1 MNHAPLVIIAIA
13 VSLVMSGCGKSDVLN
28 TSSSVGAASAKATA
42 SPKPTPAPFHITDV
56 HVDRDRFDPTKG
68 ESVAVQY
75 AIDEAAEVTLHI
87 YDGRDA
93 LIYRGET
100 EKVAAGE
107 HKLSWDGTDA
117 SGEAV
122 PPEAYSYV
130 LVATSDKGTVTHDLT
145 DLTGSEA
152 LIVADPQWDAATGK
166 LRYRLDR
173 PARVNVRFGLM
184 DGPYM
189 RTVIDWVPRG
199 AGDQVEAWD
208 GWDTSKVLSLAKHP
222 MLSPTVR
229 AYTLPNNTI
238 FVGQNPND
246 VRFVAM
252 PALASRAR
260 QKKPEKTR
268 MYFHADQPLETRG
281 DIPVN
286 LSIFGD
292 GERDA
297 EGRWVVSG
305 VVPIRLDVPREVRAR
320 VLERRFE
327 PAFYTDGIFVF
338 ETEVGVLPITWQW
351 DSTVVNPGEHYITAN
366 IRGYEGNY
374 GAATLKVW
382 VKPAAGPKAAPASTI
397 TPKVAP

>member
-1 MNHAPLVIIAIA
+1 MNSACLAIA
-13 VSLVMSGCGKSDVLN
+13 TAIVCLAMSSCGKSDV
-28 TSSSVGAASAKATA
+28 SGASQPVEAAAAKSV
-42 SPKPTPAPFHITDV
+42 PTQKSVPAPFHITDV
-56 HVDRDRFDPTKG
+56 HVDRDRFDPGKG
-68 ESVAVQY
+68 ERVAVQY
-75 AIDEAAEVTLHI
+75 NIDDAAKVVLHI
-87 YDGRDA
+87 YDGRDG
-93 LIYRGET
+93 LIYRSET
-100 EKVAAGE
+100 QDVSAGE
-107 HKLSWDGTDA
+107 HELSWDGTDA
-117 SGEAV
+117 TGVAV

-130 LVATSDKGTVTHDLT
+130 IVATNEKGTVTHDLT

-189 RTVIDWVPRG
+189 RTVIDWVPRD
-199 AGDQVEAWD
+199 AGDQIEAWD
-208 GWDTSKVLSLAKHP
+208 GWDTSRVLSLAKHP

-238 FVGQNPND
+238 FVGPNPNE

-252 PALASRAR
+252 PPLGNRAR
-260 QKKPEKTR
+260 QRKPEKTR

-281 DIPVN
+281 DIPVS
-286 LSIFGD
+286 LSISGAA
-292 GERDA
+292 ERDDA
-297 EGRWVVSG
+297 GRWVVSG
-305 VVPIRLDVPREVRAR
+305 LVPIRLDVPREVRAR

-327 PAFYTDGIFVF
+327 PAFYTDGIYVF

-397 TPKVAP
+397 ALKVSP